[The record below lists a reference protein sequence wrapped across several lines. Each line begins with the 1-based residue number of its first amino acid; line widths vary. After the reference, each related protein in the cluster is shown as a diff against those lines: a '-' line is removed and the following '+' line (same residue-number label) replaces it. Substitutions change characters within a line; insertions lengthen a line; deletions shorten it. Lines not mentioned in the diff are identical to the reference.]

1 MVIHV
6 AVANPVVDL
15 RILGVGPQA
24 TLEDVRSAYR
34 RLARRYHP
42 DVNGSPE
49 AAARMRTINAAY
61 AALRAALSAPTS
73 HETASGVMPGGS
85 AKSATAPLRAAG
97 GTERRA
103 SAAASSAAPIRAWW
117 ATSPGLDL
125 ESPRVLYASYAALA
139 LALTV
144 LTGGVLLYAGSRA
157 SGPAPRSVTASR
169 SAPAVATAVPSAP
182 KHHDASGALAATR
195 FEGSTYRP
203 PVTEVVAEA
212 VPSSQPAVLAATAAG
227 NGAGS
232 APRADAAPADASVP
246 GATTRP
252 RSSSYFPPERGSPA
266 SAMPPSQL
274 RVPGGAQQPLAQV
287 QPRPS
292 TAELAVRLG
301 QALASYD
308 RARALY
314 VAELGRVGLPGP
326 GASWMASGYGPVL
339 SPEAGAGVAR
349 ALYLQQL
356 LGWSQVSAA
365 LLAAP
370 DAAISGARR
379 PDAARDRLARARLQL
394 AGDALAAYALATGPV
409 GVTPSAQLLAQ
420 ARSALAESD
429 RLHQEWLAEWLAY
442 LAALGG

>member
-1 MVIHV
+1 MVIRV

-24 TLEDVRSAYR
+24 TLDDVRSAYR

-61 AALRAALSAPTS
+61 AALRVALSAPAS
-73 HETASGVMPGGS
+73 HETASGVMPGSS
-85 AKSATAPLRAAG
+85 AKSATAPVRAAG

-103 SAAASSAAPIRAWW
+103 SAAANRGAPPRAW
-117 ATSPGLDL
+117 TSPGLDL

-144 LTGGVLLYAGSRA
+144 LAGGVLLYAGSRA
-157 SGPAPRSVTASR
+157 SAPAPRSVTASR
-169 SAPAVATAVPSAP
+169 SAPAVATAVPSGP
-182 KHHDASGALAATR
+182 KHYDASGALAATR
-195 FEGSTYRP
+195 FEVPTYRP

-252 RSSSYFPPERGSPA
+252 RSSPYFPPERGSPA

-274 RVPGGAQQPLAQV
+274 RVPDGAQQPLAQA
-287 QPRPS
+287 QPRRS

-301 QALASYD
+301 QALSSYD

-349 ALYLQQL
+349 ALYLQQS

-370 DAAISGARR
+370 DVAISGARR
-379 PDAARDRLARARLQL
+379 PDAATDRLARARLQL
-394 AGDALAAYALATGPV
+394 AGDALAAYALTTGPA
-409 GVTPSAQLLAQ
+409 GVTPSGQLLAQ